1 MGREG
6 IDRFYVKD
14 NEDTYDMLGAKT
26 LFRVV
31 TEKMVENVVSEGNWF
46 SFCTKINSSQ
56 KDIMSEK
63 NSDGVKIGKF
73 AADIFPETMYRSAIY
88 KYLLRDYLC
97 YYEAPTV
104 VKDTSS
110 NYGFK
115 SSYDKYLVTSNLE
128 VIARWLNMNIEDAD
142 ILYGS
147 RIEESCDDNECDMFP
162 YVKLYIT
169 KEGVRKVSKPRK
181 DLDLSTEGTRI
192 IPLYALKKGI
202 DILYEK
208 AKDDFYNV
216 DYVKDGGQVR
226 TVNITFNV
234 DKLRDIYGSSDFL
247 LKGLESMYDGDFEG
261 NPNIERG
268 YIRIF
273 EVGSSK
279 YDSPLRA
286 INYARILGF
295 KKEEPDLTYINI
307 DLSSVLSTF
316 VSHINSINA
325 DIEEIVDMLDV
336 FEVGSERKVNGREIK
351 TTQDLEIWA
360 ENQEILLSTV
370 FLRKLALFMIGNSH
384 WFGGYTGE
392 PKDEKTYVSTGDEL
406 DSIDSFEFD
415 IV

>member
-1 MGREG
+1 MSRNG
-6 IDRFYVKD
+6 IDRLYIKD
-14 NEDTYDMLGAKT
+14 GEDAYDMLGAKT

-31 TEKMVENVVSEGNWF
+31 TEKMVENTVSQGKWF
-46 SFCTKINSSQ
+46 SFCTKINSCQ
-56 KDIMSEK
+56 VNIMSEC

-115 SSYDKYLVTSNLE
+115 SSYDKYLITSNLQ
-128 VIARWLNMNIEDAD
+128 VVARWLGISPDDAD
-142 ILYGS
+142 LMYGS

-162 YVKLYIT
+162 YLKLYIT

-181 DLDLSTEGTRI
+181 DLDLSQEGTRI
-192 IPLYALKKGI
+192 IPLYALKKGV
-202 DILYEK
+202 DMLYKLASE
-208 AKDDFYNV
+208 DFYEV
-216 DYVKDGGQVR
+216 EYVKDGGQVR
-226 TVNITFNV
+226 TINVTFNV
-234 DKLRDIYGSSDFL
+234 DKLRDIYGVSDFFL
-247 LKGLESMYDGDFEG
+247 HGVEAMYNGDFEQ

-273 EVGSSK
+273 EVGASK

-286 INYARILGF
+286 INYARILSF
-295 KKEEPDLTYINI
+295 KKAEPDLTYVNI
-307 DLSSVLSTF
+307 DLSSVMETF
-316 VSHINSINA
+316 TSCINHIEA
-325 DIEEIVDMLDV
+325 DVEEIVDMLDV
-336 FEVGSERKVNGREIK
+336 FEVGSERKINGREIK

-370 FLRKLALFMIGNSH
+370 FLRKLALFMIGNSY
-384 WFGGYTGE
+384 WFKGYTGE
-392 PKDEKTYVSTGDEL
+392 PRDEQTYISTGEEL
-406 DSIDSFEFD
+406 DMIDDSEFD
-415 IV
+415 LI